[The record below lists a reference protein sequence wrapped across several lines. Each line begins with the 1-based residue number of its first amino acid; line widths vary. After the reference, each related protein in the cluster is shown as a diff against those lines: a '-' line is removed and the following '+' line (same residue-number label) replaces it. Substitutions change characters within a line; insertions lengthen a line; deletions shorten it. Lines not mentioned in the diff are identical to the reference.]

1 MSGDVE
7 LNPGPLTYK
16 KTNSVVRAPTLSI
29 LESRL
34 HQFGLKPLDVGGDGD
49 CLIRAVS
56 PQLYENPNSHGII
69 RAAGIQFLTENPER
83 FIESNYEHS
92 WIQYLTSMSC
102 QGTWANGIIIQAVA
116 DAFNLKIH
124 IIDFAEI
131 TLVKGVTAPSL
142 ADVQLPIFYWA
153 LGRISLCFNRALN
166 GLPKDSQQ

>member
-69 RAAGIQFLTENPER
+69 RAAGIQFLTENR
-83 FIESNYEHS
+83 KD
-92 WIQYLTSMSC
+92 L
-102 QGTWANGIIIQAVA
+102 
-116 DAFNLKIH
+116 LKVIMNIH
-124 IIDFAEI
+124 GYNI
-131 TLVKGVTAPSL
+131 
-142 ADVQLPIFYWA
+142 
-153 LGRISLCFNRALN
+153 
-166 GLPKDSQQ
+166 